1 MSEGEGESFEFSE
14 DTVFEHEEVTQP
26 PLPQGMLSP
35 DDDLADK
42 IKRGLVVSKMIDAI
56 SKPGLKLETV
66 EAGTLMSKNDFF
78 AYKEKLKQC
87 KPRFHFDKEGLKTG
101 NENTWYREL
110 EKKGKD
116 KQEPPQKRAKIE
128 KEERTKGR
136 ARKRRTE
143 APPPPRPKQAKLED
157 QTGPLEGDLA
167 RNIQVEGLL
176 PADVKRIIRALRSTR
191 CADNTLKSIALDIYE
206 QSYQLNIFKTVTISI
221 TSDGNAEVSILRPSF
236 DDLWVTEDPP
246 EFERSFIRYTT
257 QVLMHY
263 SRSSDPRT
271 HAEICACWLWGKSDW
286 MARELSEVDLR
297 DFIIHSLG
305 DLFVTVEGDDAISIW
320 WQNSWTLSK
329 GSFHR
334 LGHMIMEAVRE
345 LYTIRQHEIWRLH
358 VMDWIAKD
366 EQRECLID
374 QHRPDPL
381 DALLHS
387 LAKDKRGWFRNEKD
401 IAILVQLCKVI
412 LMDMAKETGV
422 GELINDDT
430 GFSWVTPGEN
440 GCVKWTAH
448 WIKRLIEESET
459 LLNDE
464 GMMKLLSDHTS
475 SSNAHVRQLVVEQL
489 QAYSLPTDPFDR
501 KHHLFCFTNATF
513 DLHLGTFVPISK
525 FDFCQMN
532 CGRPWIEPTDT
543 QRKKVAALMES
554 IFPREEIRCCSI
566 SVLKSGLSGDRPEH
580 FVVDNGGGR
589 NGKGVKNEMMSY
601 TVGNYGAEGHL
612 ALLTKPIKDGP
623 NPEAAN
629 LHRKRWVVWSEP
641 EDGYNEALRLSC
653 IKKLTGC
660 PILNARGCHSNK
672 TEVEL
677 NATTLM
683 ECNKQPPITGEKGE
697 AALQRVRLIPFEVTF
712 TDDKEKLAANPEKYK
727 PKDDSLKTPGFKEE
741 HRCAFFEYVVA
752 NGGDAPYFPEETKAL
767 GAKYLTEND
776 DLSLWILDKY
786 EQTKPTTPVKNFVSI
801 KVMYE
806 KYMDSMYHLMSKA
819 EKRRVTQTA
828 FKETVQKNLLLKDF
842 FVEAKKFKNAAGKY
856 NTKEGIIHLRV
867 KPEETDDDGFDNG
880 IMPSGFVTGVPV
892 QTTLERD
899 GNGW

>member
-1 MSEGEGESFEFSE
+1 
-14 DTVFEHEEVTQP
+14 
-26 PLPQGMLSP
+26 MLSP

-42 IKRGLVVSKMIDAI
+42 IKRGLVVSKVIDAI
-56 SKPGLKLETV
+56 NKPDLKLETV

-78 AYKEKLKQC
+78 AYKEMLKQC
-87 KPRFHFDKEGLKTG
+87 KPRFHFDKQGLKAG
-101 NENTWYREL
+101 IENTWYREL
-110 EKKGKD
+110 KKKGKD
-116 KQEPPQKRAKIE
+116 NQEPPQKRAKIE
-128 KEERTKGR
+128 KEERTTTDV
-136 ARKRRTE
+136 RKRHE
-143 APPPPRPKQAKLED
+143 EPPPPPRPKQAKLED
-157 QTGPLEGDLA
+157 QAGSLEEDLA
-167 RNIQVEGLL
+167 RNIRVEGLRL
-176 PADVKRIIRALRSTR
+176 ADVKRVISALRSTP
-191 CADNTLKSIALDIYE
+191 CADNKLRSIAMDFYK
-206 QSYQLNIFKTVTISI
+206 QSYKQNIFKVKVTLRVAPSGSVQASI
-221 TSDGNAEVSILRPSF
+221 CRTSF

-246 EFERSFIRYTT
+246 EFERSFIRYAT

-271 HAEICACWLWGKSDW
+271 HAEICARWLWGKNDW
-286 MARELSEVDLR
+286 TTRELSEVDLR

-305 DLFVTVEGDDAISIW
+305 DLFVTVEGDDAIFIW
-320 WQNSWTLSK
+320 WQNSWTVSK

-366 EQRECLID
+366 EQRKCLIG

-387 LAKDKRGWFRNEKD
+387 LAKDKRGWFRTEKD
-401 IAILVQLCKVI
+401 GATLDKVCKVI

-422 GELINDDT
+422 GEIINDDA
-430 GFSWVTPGEN
+430 GFSWVTPGDN
-440 GCVKWTAH
+440 GCVKWTAS
-448 WIKRLIEESET
+448 WIKSLIHTHEKT
-459 LLNDE
+459 LLDDADV
-464 GMMKLLSDHTS
+464 MKLLSNHTS
-475 SSNAHVRQLVVEQL
+475 SKNAHVRQLVVEQL

-532 CGRPWIEPTDT
+532 CGRPWIEPTNA
-543 QRKKVAALMES
+543 QRKKVAALFES
-554 IFPREEIRCCSI
+554 IFPREEIRRCSI
-566 SVLKSGLSGDRPEH
+566 SVLKSGLSGDRPEN
-580 FVVDNGGGR
+580 FVVDNGEGR
-589 NGKGVKNEMMSY
+589 NGKGWKNEMM
-601 TVGNYGAEGHL
+601 THTAGNYAAEGHL

-641 EDGYNEALRLSC
+641 EDGYNEALRLSS

-712 TDDKEKLAANPEKYK
+712 TDDKEKLAASPERYK
-727 PKDDSLKTPGFKEE
+727 PKDDSLKTPGFKED
-741 HRCAFFEYVVA
+741 HRCAFFEYVVV
-752 NGGDAPYFPEETKAL
+752 NGGDRPYFPEETKAL

-786 EQTKPTTPVKNFVSI
+786 EQTKRTTPVEHFVSI
-801 KVMYE
+801 KSMYE
-806 KYMDSMYHLMSKA
+806 KYMDSMYNLMSKA

-842 FVEAKKFKNAAGKY
+842 FVEAKKFKNVAGKY

-880 IMPSGFVTGVPV
+880 NMPPGFVRGVPV
-892 QTTLERD
+892 QTTL
-899 GNGW
+899 G